1 MWRSIGDSDKE
12 DSSLVECGG
21 VKKKCP
27 QGNQG
32 PRRVGESVSELPE
45 EVAEHL

>member
-1 MWRSIGDSDKE
+1 MGEAQVLKKTPK
-12 DSSLVECGG
+12 SLECGG
-21 VKKKCP
+21 VKKECP